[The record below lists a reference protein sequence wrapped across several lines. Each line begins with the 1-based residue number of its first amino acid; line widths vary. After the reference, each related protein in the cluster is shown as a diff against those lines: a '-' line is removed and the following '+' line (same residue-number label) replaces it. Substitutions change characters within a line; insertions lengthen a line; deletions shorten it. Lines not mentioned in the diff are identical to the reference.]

1 MSSQWTYII
10 YWDYLFKKIRE
21 REREE
26 EETNEK
32 EKTLVNRT
40 QSVGHI

>member
-10 YWDYLFKKIRE
+10 YWDYLFKKI